1 MLVSYFKAKDGNV
14 TFDKNNKAYFG
25 NKFNT
30 SLRLQ
35 LEEGLVCSAVVYVCK
50 DSQEQPVC
58 DERER
63 QWAVEAG
70 KYRS

>member
-1 MLVSYFKAKDGNV
+1 MLVSYFKAKDVIV
-14 TFDKNNKAYFG
+14 TFSKNNKRYFG

-35 LEEGLVCSAVVYVCK
+35 LGEGLVVYVCK

-63 QWAVEAG
+63 Q
-70 KYRS
+70 

>member
-1 MLVSYFKAKDGNV
+1 MLVSYFKAKDVNV

-35 LEEGLVCSAVVYVCK
+35 LEEGLVVYVCK

-63 QWAVEAG
+63 Q
-70 KYRS
+70 

>member
-1 MLVSYFKAKDGNV
+1 MNV
-14 TFDKNNKAYFG
+14 KFYKNNKAYFG

-35 LEEGLVCSAVVYVCK
+35 LEEGLVCSTVVYVCK

-63 QWAVEAG
+63 Q
-70 KYRS
+70 